1 MFRETGKFPPS
12 DFSSLL
18 KPRGLPSLFSASPL
32 RKMLKERQRSIIIN
46 KKETKLRQ
54 DDTEFE
60 LEEEGQAVPLTPRVE
75 GEPQERQ

>member
-12 DFSSLL
+12 DFSFLL
-18 KPRGLPSLFSASPL
+18 KPRGLLSLFSASPL

-46 KKETKLRQ
+46 KKETK

-60 LEEEGQAVPLTPRVE
+60 LEEEGQAVPLTPGVE

>member
-1 MFRETGKFPPS
+1 
-12 DFSSLL
+12 
-18 KPRGLPSLFSASPL
+18 
-32 RKMLKERQRSIIIN
+32 MLKERQRSIIIN

-60 LEEEGQAVPLTPRVE
+60 LEEEGQAVPLTPGVE